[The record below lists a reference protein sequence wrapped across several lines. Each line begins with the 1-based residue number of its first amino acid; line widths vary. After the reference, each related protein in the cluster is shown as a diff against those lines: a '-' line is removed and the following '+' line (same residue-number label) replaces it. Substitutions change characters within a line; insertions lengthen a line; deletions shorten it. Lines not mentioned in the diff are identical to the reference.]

1 MKKLKLLL
9 RYSKIYGNLSFILI
23 LQYFFVFLYVL
34 TSLNYFTNSFDNYL
48 LSKTYPVNKMAY
60 FSSVEP
66 ILDEEDIQNIKNIDE
81 IIANNMKFESIVA
94 EYGSISS
101 VFPIVKNGGINF
113 NNAMYGAIFLD
124 KNTFNVLADNNVA
137 DENANNILAISQ
149 GIGDSLELD
158 KVYPMKLEKNDK
170 FEDIKVKFVGKT
182 KAGDNLLSSNVVTN
196 SELTLSEINQKTSS
210 GGEAFYLYIPEKLNI
225 SINDKKSIEGY
236 LRNQGFSFS
245 RLVYF
250 KEGTD
255 QAVID
260 DFIKRVDEARIG
272 YAISNKEIIDSQKDE
287 LMSILNTRSDIV
299 FGFVVILIFSLSTII
314 FVTYKK
320 IGRFRNVMEIL
331 GFNKTKSLFINIFY
345 NFLVFFLSVIVF
357 AIYAYFSNKVEK
369 TFYPY
374 KILSKEF
381 SIIFLLFLLINLFLS
396 LFLFY
401 KDKAREVV
409 R

>member
-48 LSKTYPVNKMAY
+48 LSKTYPVNRMAY

-158 KVYPMKLEKNDK
+158 KVYPMKLEK
-170 FEDIKVKFVGKT
+170 
-182 KAGDNLLSSNVVTN
+182 
-196 SELTLSEINQKTSS
+196 
-210 GGEAFYLYIPEKLNI
+210 
-225 SINDKKSIEGY
+225 
-236 LRNQGFSFS
+236 
-245 RLVYF
+245 
-250 KEGTD
+250 
-255 QAVID
+255 
-260 DFIKRVDEARIG
+260 
-272 YAISNKEIIDSQKDE
+272 
-287 LMSILNTRSDIV
+287 M
-299 FGFVVILIFSLSTII
+299 
-314 FVTYKK
+314 
-320 IGRFRNVMEIL
+320 
-331 GFNKTKSLFINIFY
+331 
-345 NFLVFFLSVIVF
+345 
-357 AIYAYFSNKVEK
+357 
-369 TFYPY
+369 
-374 KILSKEF
+374 
-381 SIIFLLFLLINLFLS
+381 INL
-396 LFLFY
+396 
-401 KDKAREVV
+401 RT
-409 R
+409 